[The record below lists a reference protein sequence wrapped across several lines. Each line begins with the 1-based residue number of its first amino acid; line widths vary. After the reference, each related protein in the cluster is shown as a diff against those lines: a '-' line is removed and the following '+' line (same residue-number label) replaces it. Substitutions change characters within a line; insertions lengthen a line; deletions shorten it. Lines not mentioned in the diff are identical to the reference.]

1 MVFLCFPLSFY
12 TSMCFPG
19 GLELDKK
26 VFLHFSKHIVMKC
39 YTLKSFPSSAIIE
52 FCQKQFVKLSH
63 LCITSSKK
71 FLSHLSVAVLHRQ
84 PPVIGKLIFAAG
96 LNIAEDDGSQEPGG
110 VVPDTWGYL
119 S

>member
-71 FLSHLSVAVLHRQ
+71 LLSHLSVAVLHRQ

-110 VVPDTWGYL
+110 VVPDT
-119 S
+119 